1 MFTTENALLFI
12 IVTTLAVSYGWGM
25 RGTLCGGEQGALLPG
40 AFLGFCFALFSPS
53 PVISQNV
60 ALFTA
65 IGACGMFCGGDMT
78 YGETL
83 SFCLHKSETEGPPD
97 YKKGMIAVFIKG
109 GLWFSVAAG
118 FLGIGTGVLRGIY
131 SWQSVLVLMLTM
143 PIVMLIGKWFFNMP
157 IKAKEGI
164 FPAIYFSKTR
174 EESWGANL
182 LMLVEMLVYMLIFG
196 DTYSI
201 KLALFGFI
209 GGSFGWMIALTGFSL
224 TGKRFRNGKRLFG
237 KLNENGFIGGWKL
250 MECVLGAVGGLAIA
264 IGAVICSDE
273 IKNLTSQAPT
283 IAQQKPELFNILIWV
298 MLAGFAIDLSQH
310 LLRKR
315 PSKSYKED
323 LESGLISQKEADRC
337 EALLKDE
344 KYGTTLEKLSMFY
357 DELSERPFYFYI
369 PMILC
374 LLGSVQAANII
385 STFMLFIIAAER
397 LVADRFTNVRNTKI
411 TLGVIWT
418 IVSLII
424 LSVGMFV
431 LPDGY
436 SPLAI
441 WLFLCIEY
449 EFFQLTNNFRPS
461 AVMRRIKKCGNFK
474 KYLRSLGSMLTM
486 HIYYFIVLG
495 FLIYTGFVL
504 I

>member
-1 MFTTENALLFI
+1 MFTTESAILFI

-40 AFLGFCFALFSPS
+40 AFLGFCVALFSPS
-53 PVISQNV
+53 TVIDQNI
-60 ALFTA
+60 ALFTS

-83 SFCLHKSETEGPPD
+83 SFCLYRGEEKPPA

-118 FLGIGTGVLRGIY
+118 FLGIGTGVLRGTY
-131 SWQSVLVLMLTM
+131 SWQSILVLMLTM
-143 PIVMLIGKWFFNMP
+143 PIIMLIGKWFFNMP
-157 IKAKEGI
+157 INAKENK

-182 LMLVEMLVYMLIFG
+182 LMLVEMLVFMLVFN

-201 KLALFGFI
+201 KMALFGFI
-209 GGSFGWMIALTGFSL
+209 GGSFGWMTALSGFSL
-224 TGKRFRNGKRLFG
+224 TSKTFKNGKHFFG

-264 IGAVICSDE
+264 IGAVVCSGD
-273 IKNLTSQAPT
+273 IKDLTVQAPT
-283 IAQQKPELFNILIWV
+283 IAEQKPELFGILIWV
-298 MLAGFAIDLSQH
+298 MIAGLLIDQSQH
-310 LLRKR
+310 LFRKR

-323 LESGLISQKEADRC
+323 LENGLISQKEADRC
-337 EALLKDE
+337 KALLKNE
-344 KYGTTLEKLSMFY
+344 KYGAALEKYSMFY

-385 STFMLFIIAAER
+385 SVFMLFIVAAER

-411 TLGVIWT
+411 TLGIFWA
-418 IVSLII
+418 IVSLAI
-424 LSVGMFV
+424 LIVGMFV

-461 AVMRRIKKCGNFK
+461 AVVRRIKKIGSFQ
-474 KYLRSLGSMLTM
+474 KYFRSLGSMLTM
-486 HIYYFIVLG
+486 HIYYFIVLA
-495 FLIYTGFVL
+495 FLIYTGFIL